1 MENTRKNVFEFR
13 MAPCGET
20 RSRTRRR
27 RGRDRSHNSLWVS
40 MFHFAVCLSSLNSCC
55 GFCLSFSFSLCFP
68 FLRYPGLQASPA
80 MFPLPF
86 VFFSVCVSGLVFPRR
101 FLLLFFVFGCPW
113 GGDGEPF
120 FQLWGAFS
128 AEAGTFDFDRQY
140 STVF

>member
-1 MENTRKNVFEFR
+1 MENTRKKVFEFR

-40 MFHFAVCLSSLNSCC
+40 TFHFAVCLSSLNSCC

-68 FLRYPGLQASPA
+68 FLRYPGLKASPA

-86 VFFSVCVSGLVFPRR
+86 VFFFGVRVLLCFLRL

-113 GGDGEPF
+113 GGHGGAL
-120 FQLWGAFS
+120 FQLWGVFS
-128 AEAGTFDFDRQY
+128 AKAGTSDFERQ
-140 STVF
+140 

>member
-1 MENTRKNVFEFR
+1 MVPFSEICFGSSPGEVRVRFGVWDAFWGLLEVSSAPLSNKTLDSAKHMKNTRKKVFEFR

-80 MFPLPF
+80 MF
-86 VFFSVCVSGLVFPRR
+86 G
-101 FLLLFFVFGCPW
+101 
-113 GGDGEPF
+113 
-120 FQLWGAFS
+120 
-128 AEAGTFDFDRQY
+128 
-140 STVF
+140 